1 MAHLTPEQIE
11 RYASRSGSV
20 DEILAVAQHFEV
32 CSDCRDRAAALIDP
46 GDHDLSHT
54 RRQRR
59 VSGPRPAL
67 QYIARK
73 RMAGTLLVWWLV
85 GAAAIVVILL
95 VILGNR

>member
-20 DEILAVAQHFEV
+20 DEILAVAEHFEV

-46 GDHDLSHT
+46 GDNEVSHT
-54 RRQRR
+54 RRQHRI
-59 VSGPRPAL
+59 SGPRPAL

-73 RMAGTLLVWWLV
+73 RIAGKSLIWWLLGV
-85 GAAAIVVILL
+85 VAAVLVVLF
-95 VILGNR
+95 VLGYR